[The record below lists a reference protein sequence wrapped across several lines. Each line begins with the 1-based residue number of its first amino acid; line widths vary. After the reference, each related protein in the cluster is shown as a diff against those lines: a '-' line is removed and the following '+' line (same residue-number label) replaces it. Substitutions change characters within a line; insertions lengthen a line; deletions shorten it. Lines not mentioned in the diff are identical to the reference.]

1 MKEEYLLNGIAI
13 VGLNGSGKSTLAH
26 ALAKELGYW
35 EMDVEDYYFPDQRAS
50 RRSALEGLPILRDEK
65 AAVPFSAPIP
75 KPEAE
80 AAILADMEKHPR
92 FVFSGVALDWEPRI
106 LSYIEIV
113 FFLQVPKEERIRRIH
128 EREEKRFGPR
138 VLPGGDM
145 FAQQAAFLRT
155 VSSREER
162 MVPDSLAGLTCPI
175 VPLDGTLPVSEMIRQ
190 MLKKLI

>member
-1 MKEEYLLNGIAI
+1 MNGIAI

-50 RRSALEGLPILRDEK
+50 RRAALEGLPFLREER

-75 KPEAE
+75 RSEAE
-80 AAILADMEKHPR
+80 AAILADIEKHPR
-92 FVFSGVALDWEPRI
+92 FVFSGVALNWEERI
-106 LSYIEIV
+106 LSHVEIV
-113 FFLQVPKEERIRRIH
+113 FFLQVPKEKRIRRIH

-145 FAQQAAFLRT
+145 YAQQAAFLRT
-155 VSSREER
+155 VSSRDEST
-162 MVPDSLAGLTCPI
+162 VLDSLTGLTCPI
-175 VPLDGTLPVSEMIRQ
+175 VPMDGMLPVSAILQQ
-190 MLKKLI
+190 MLDKLI

>member
-1 MKEEYLLNGIAI
+1 MNGIAI

-50 RRSALEGLPILRDEK
+50 RRAALEGLPFLREER

-75 KPEAE
+75 RSEAE
-80 AAILADMEKHPR
+80 AAILADIEKHPR
-92 FVFSGVALDWEPRI
+92 FVFSGVALNWEERI
-106 LSYIEIV
+106 LSHVEIV
-113 FFLQVPKEERIRRIH
+113 FFLQVPKEKRIRRIH

-145 FAQQAAFLRT
+145 YAQQAAFLRT
-155 VSSREER
+155 VSSRDEST
-162 MVPDSLAGLTCPI
+162 VLDSLTGRTCPI
-175 VPLDGTLPVSEMIRQ
+175 VPMDGMLPVSAILQQ
-190 MLKKLI
+190 MLDKLI